1 MTFCDH
7 TVGTHTPQPQR
18 HHRSGRAG
26 PPSALGSSPGSPR
39 LPQTDSPEC
48 PRRPCPA
55 ESPGWVQAR
64 VGSTS
69 SHTHLHTSPRPP
81 HSMGLSQ
88 GEEVARLLGTQT
100 SVLGARLPG
109 PRQDPSRPWGC
120 GPRRKEGHPHRLCP
134 ENKARGQT
142 EMETKGDNENR
153 QTDDTGLLSLR
164 AKIEMQIGNHQE
176 RNLHSEPETPSISRR
191 RARDAWAGGAQGLR
205 AGRPRSRR
213 EAVAHGG

>member
-1 MTFCDH
+1 MT
-7 TVGTHTPQPQR
+7 TPWVPTLLSLR
-18 HHRSGRAG
+18 DITAAAEPGLLPPLAHPRALQG
-26 PPSALGSSPGSPR
+26 F
-39 LPQTDSPEC
+39 
-48 PRRPCPA
+48 PRRTALSAPA
-55 ESPGWVQAR
+55 VPAR
-64 VGSTS
+64 LRALAGCRPEWAAPPATP
-69 SHTHLHTSPRPP
+69 TCTPPPAPP